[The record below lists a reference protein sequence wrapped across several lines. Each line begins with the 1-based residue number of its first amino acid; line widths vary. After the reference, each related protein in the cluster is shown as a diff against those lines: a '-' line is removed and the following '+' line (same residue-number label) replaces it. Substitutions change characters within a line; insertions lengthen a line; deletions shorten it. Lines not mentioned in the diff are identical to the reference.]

1 MKPSNVHNF
10 YGTTQALQ
18 RYFLYASDAMNLS
31 PKCPLEVG
39 IICTM
44 EFCILPLSSA
54 LYICG
59 STTSSQK
66 GYVLT
71 LLQWSIYC
79 R

>member
-39 IICTM
+39 IN
-44 EFCILPLSSA
+44 A
-54 LYICG
+54 
-59 STTSSQK
+59 
-66 GYVLT
+66 
-71 LLQWSIYC
+71 QWSFAYC
-79 R
+79 PQVLHYTFVVAQQVRKKVMF